1 MLCILSDNFTAVA
14 TSLPS
19 FKACTKNSLSSQS
32 VKPEFTSWVSDCGLA
47 VHHLFSLTLRIL
59 VGQRRSITTIA
70 SLTAK
75 MVIPVMY
82 RGPLY
87 PNITNRVQRIG
98 RLHRQG
104 PSYRYKGCCT
114 VSRYFMVSTAAAKG
128 YVGVG
133 MDERL
138 IGNYIYTSESP
149 RRFGSLEMYVNVH
162 CTCNRR
168 PKHTSQIVGARF
180 LGYARQVLRYV
191 YTLKGLRL
199 ESEVLSLY
207 CTLKHCTN

>member
-1 MLCILSDNFTAVA
+1 MSLWLWIGGTSSVFSDPQD
-14 TSLPS
+14 TSR
-19 FKACTKNSLSSQS
+19 A
-32 VKPEFTSWVSDCGLA
+32 
-47 VHHLFSLTLRIL
+47 
-59 VGQRRSITTIA
+59 RRSINTIA

-128 YVGVG
+128 YEGVG

-138 IGNYIYTSESP
+138 IGKYIYTSESP